1 MNMEMSPLSVKG
13 CKMLAYVR
21 SLRPLSRDGSLLWA
35 LVFPVS
41 YEGSPHLITS
51 YDTQGDAE
59 DLFLPGSLQVH
70 LALSDSDIYT
80 SQGLDR
86 P

>member
-1 MNMEMSPLSVKG
+1 MNMQMSLLSVKG
-13 CKMLAYVR
+13 CKSFANFR
-21 SLRPLSRDGSLLWA
+21 SLRPLSREGSLSWA

-41 YEGSPHLITS
+41 SEGSPHLVTS

-59 DLFLPGSLQVH
+59 DLFLPGSIWVH

-80 SQGLDR
+80 SLGLDR